1 MDICSHD
8 AVDEPIVL
16 EDDGSDTELDTAMSD
31 DDDDDRNL
39 EAMLPPDANG
49 HHISVPAVP
58 AKPVASG
65 QAEGSATTDSDTASS
80 GQSLSDRSVKPKGVN
95 NSSQQSVQDDEH
107 GLQDLDRTIT
117 ACPDEAGSDGLSTGC
132 LMERDG
138 GPRPEMEDQH
148 LEPTGS
154 DPTAP
159 NPPSRKR
166 SGPPPGSHVPSP
178 KRSCGSSRVAAQRA
192 REMWETSPLST
203 RSNSHKEE
211 RLRHVFPR
219 HCRDKDWDV
228 EDLRISVEEDGS
240 LKCELLWAPTTVS
253 VSTLKGEL
261 LERAEELVK
270 RDHGAETW
278 DNWLEMQGK
287 TGRRCRSRGK

>member
-1 MDICSHD
+1 
-8 AVDEPIVL
+8 VL
-16 EDDGSDTELDTAMSD
+16 EDDGSDTELDTVMSDD

-39 EAMLPPDANG
+39 EATLPPDADD
-49 HHISVPAVP
+49 HHISVP

-65 QAEGSATTDSDTASS
+65 QAEGSTTTGSDSTSS
-80 GQSLSDRSVKPKGVN
+80 GQSLRDRSVKPREVN

-107 GLQDLDRTIT
+107 GLQDLDRIIT
-117 ACPDEAGSDGLSTGC
+117 ACPDEAGSDGLSAGC

-138 GPRPEMEDQH
+138 RSRPETEDQH
-148 LEPTGS
+148 LEPTRS

-159 NPPSRKR
+159 NTPSRKR
-166 SGPPPGSHVPSP
+166 PGQPLGLHVPSP

-192 REMWETSPLST
+192 REIRETSPLPA
-203 RSNSHKEE
+203 RSDSHKEE

-240 LKCELLWAPTTVS
+240 LKCELLWAPTMVP

-261 LERAEELVK
+261 LERAKELVR

-278 DNWLEMQGK
+278 DKWLEMQGK

>member
-31 DDDDDRNL
+31 DDDDRNL
-39 EAMLPPDANG
+39 EATLPPDAND

-65 QAEGSATTDSDTASS
+65 QAEGSATTNSDSANS
-80 GQSLSDRSVKPKGVN
+80 GQSLRDRSVKPRDVN

-117 ACPDEAGSDGLSTGC
+117 ACPDEAGSDGLSTGS

-192 REMWETSPLST
+192 REMRETSPLST
-203 RSNSHKEE
+203 RSDSHKEE

-219 HCRDKDWDV
+219 RCRDKNWDV

-240 LKCELLWAPTTVS
+240 LKCELLWAPTGHNGV
-253 VSTLKGEL
+253 GQHPQG
-261 LERAEELVK
+261 RA
-270 RDHGAETW
+270 
-278 DNWLEMQGK
+278 
-287 TGRRCRSRGK
+287 S